1 MNGSSDRRSFDPW
14 SSPLPDRNADARL
27 LVLGFETWQSASC
40 EGAWRIRRLRQGTAA
55 AREIAENLAR
65 CQNGQRCNSSIC
77 RICQGRTRIHL
88 IEQAIKLFSADTSPI
103 MVTVVSDQAAVPV
116 GQLNGTKPRREL
128 DRLRQQLSRC
138 GFRGFAIGALD
149 GTYEPDPNAYQ
160 IHVHFIASGRD
171 MAPFKRLRELYPSTS
186 TGSAGLFI
194 KSVTD
199 LPTTVSYC
207 LKTYWSE
214 RVRFR
219 GTSGRPRSRPPQ
231 RLPPRQELEWLEW
244 QGSYSPTSLLFLY
257 GLRRRGNAFERIDEE
272 PRPIHSSYGHRV
284 ERTR

>member
-1 MNGSSDRRSFDPW
+1 MNGSSDRRSFKPW
-14 SSPLPDRNADARL
+14 SSPLPAASADARQ
-27 LVLGFETWQSASC
+27 VVPGFETWRSATR

-55 AREIAENLAR
+55 ASEIAEDLAR

-77 RICQGRTRIHL
+77 PICQGRTRIHL

-103 MVTVVSDQAAVPV
+103 MATVVSDQAAVPV

-128 DRLRQQLSRC
+128 DRLRQQLRRC

-149 GTYEPDPNAYQ
+149 GTYEPDPGVYQ

-186 TGSAGLFI
+186 TDSAGLVI
-194 KSVTD
+194 KPVTD
-199 LPTTVSYC
+199 LPTAVSYC

-219 GTSGRPRSRPPQ
+219 GTSGRPCSKMR
-231 RLPPRQELEWLEW
+231 RLAAPQELEWLEW
-244 QGSYSPTSLLFLY
+244 QGSYCPTSLLFLY
-257 GLRRRGNAFERIDEE
+257 RLRRGGNALERIDEE
-272 PRPIHSSYGHRV
+272 SRLIHSSYGHKV